1 MLLTSAIIMFSYCE
15 AAWDDRAAITLD
27 LAAYEDAT
35 WAALVSDLV
44 AIGAT

>member
-1 MLLTSAIIMFSYCE
+1 MLFTSAVIMLSYCD

-27 LAAYEDAT
+27 LAAYEDAS
-35 WAALVSDLV
+35 WSSLVSDLV